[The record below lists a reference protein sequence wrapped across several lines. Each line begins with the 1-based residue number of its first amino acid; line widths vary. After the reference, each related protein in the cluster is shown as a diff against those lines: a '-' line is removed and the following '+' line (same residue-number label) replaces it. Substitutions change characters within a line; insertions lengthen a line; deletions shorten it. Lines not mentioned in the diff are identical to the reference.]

1 MKKKVYIVIAIIATG
16 FIGTLYFIEV
26 RDNELIRKSKLEFTA
41 TRALYNE
48 IETIHH
54 TMIMYDDAKIPSE
67 VLELSV
73 RSLDNSY
80 DMYSSVVYS
89 LDLNGKRRVE
99 KTLNYLTDIINI
111 VSNDTLSIED
121 LNQIESYKKRMK
133 DYRNITEKNLTEIKN
148 KQDNYWWK

>member
-1 MKKKVYIVIAIIATG
+1 LKKKVYIVIAIIATG